1 MCIEEPA
8 LEQVK
13 LPLDV
18 GTIVDTLW
26 RDDKF
31 YAARVIERRQMD
43 AKEDFQYYVHFL
55 KCEAHMSAYTQ
66 SVQSAT
72 VKSLLSIL
80 DTSLLAIK
88 ALLIHSWTRSSDQMT
103 LCMRQATSLPQ
114 VRP

>member
-43 AKEDFQYYVHFL
+43 AREDFQYYVHFL
-55 KCEAHMSAYTQ
+55 KCEAHMSH
-66 SVQSAT
+66 SVALK
-72 VKSLLSIL
+72 VYSLQL
-80 DTSLLAIK
+80 
-88 ALLIHSWTRSSDQMT
+88 WR
-103 LCMRQATSLPQ
+103 
-114 VRP
+114 VF